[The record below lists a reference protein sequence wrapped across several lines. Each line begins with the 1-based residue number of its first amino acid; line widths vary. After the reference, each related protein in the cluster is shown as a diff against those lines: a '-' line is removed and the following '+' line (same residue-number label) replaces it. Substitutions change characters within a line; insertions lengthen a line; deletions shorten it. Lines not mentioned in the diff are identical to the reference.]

1 MPRKEKKGSASKAVA
16 STKPKSPSVIEEGFD
31 MKQTSQKLANIRISE
46 KKKRMFWLNKY
57 ESLRNYQSLLTL
69 LISIVQIGGVLLLVG
84 VLIFFNRDAP
94 SLERFISS
102 ILSFFALTLI
112 GIGIWVLLQTKKMI
126 DFLFDLAEEKA
137 DISHKH

>member
-1 MPRKEKKGSASKAVA
+1 MPRKEKKGSASKAVD

-31 MKQTSQKLANIRISE
+31 MKQTSQKLANIRISA

-69 LISIVQIGGVLLLVG
+69 LIILEIIGG
-84 VLIFFNRDAP
+84 IFLFR
-94 SLERFISS
+94 EISS
-102 ILSFFALTLI
+102 VTGTMTRVGLTVVLGVMI
-112 GIGIWVLLQTKKMI
+112 GIGIWAMSQTKKMI
-126 DFLFDLAEEKA
+126 NFLFDLAEEKA